1 MFGTATTVQ
10 NNLIPSF
17 TISGGGVCVWQY
29 QASEAPSTPQI
40 GDVISTTGR
49 PGNTV
54 HIYGDGFSG
63 NISVYFGT
71 TAATVQSTTANKIVA
86 TVPEGVNAGLQPI
99 TVRKGTA
106 TSNAIYYN
114 VLSGDQNQI
123 VFHVSAET
131 QLGENIYIVGNIPEL
146 GNWNP
151 DNCTESMLNPN
162 YPEWFL
168 PVSVPSGTTVE
179 FKFIKKDALGNITW
193 ESGSNRTVTSSSN
206 PCGVV
211 DTEVY
216 TWRN

>member
-1 MFGTATTVQ
+1 M
-10 NNLIPSF
+10 
-17 TISGGGVCVWQY
+17 
-29 QASEAPSTPQI
+29 
-40 GDVISTTGR
+40 
-49 PGNTV
+49 
-54 HIYGDGFSG
+54 
-63 NISVYFGT
+63 
-71 TAATVQSTTANKIVA
+71 A

-99 TVRKGTA
+99 TVRKGTT

-168 PVSVPSGTTVE
+168 PVSVPSGTTIE
-179 FKFIKKDALGNITW
+179 FKFIKKDALGNITC

>member
-1 MFGTATTVQ
+1 MNGME
-10 NNLIPSF
+10 
-17 TISGGGVCVWQY
+17 SGAV
-29 QASEAPSTPQI
+29 E
-40 GDVISTTGR
+40 
-49 PGNTV
+49 
-54 HIYGDGFSG
+54 H
-63 NISVYFGT
+63 
-71 TAATVQSTTANKIVA
+71 
-86 TVPEGVNAGLQPI
+86 
-99 TVRKGTA
+99 
-106 TSNAIYYN
+106 
-114 VLSGDQNQI
+114 
-123 VFHVSAET
+123 
-131 QLGENIYIVGNIPEL
+131 IYIVGNIPEL

-168 PVSVPSGTTVE
+168 PVSVPSGTTIE